1 MPLSLP
7 TPTDVRAIIATS
19 LDDSQLNAVI
29 ADAALIAEACA
40 AVVGYPGTRQASI
53 VKYIAA
59 HLLAGSAGSAS
70 GSGAITQKA
79 LGDASESYAAGQLG
93 MDLKSSQWGN
103 KALLLDPSGCLATLG
118 RQRAYFEVL

>member
-1 MPLSLP
+1 MPLALP
-7 TPTDVRAIIATS
+7 TLADVRAIIATS
-19 LDDSQLNAVI
+19 LTDGQLQAVI
-29 ADAALIAEACA
+29 DDAALIAEGCA
-40 AVVGYPGTRQASI
+40 AVAGYPATRQAAI
-53 VKYIAA
+53 VKYITA
-59 HLLAGSAGSAS
+59 HLLAGSAGSAT

-93 MDLKSSQWGN
+93 MDLKSSQWGS